1 MRKAGQRL
9 LTPVYRKYVENAI
22 GEFAESWKSEN
33 LKICYV
39 EAMCGKYVGNAIT
52 NIASLVALIIDMG
65 YDKETWNWVG
75 LFI

>member
-39 EAMCGKYVGNAIT
+39 GNAIT

-65 YDKETWNWVG
+65 YDKETWNWGG

>member
-65 YDKETWNWVG
+65 YDKETWNWGG